1 MGRASIGLDL
11 QPLAGSL
18 RTKFGTRIG
27 AMRAS
32 DVKPITYM
40 KTHSAELVADVNKR
54 RSPVVI
60 TQNGKPRAVVV
71 DIETYE
77 RTQDALMLLK
87 LIAQSEEDLRK
98 GKWLS
103 QSQMEAELRKR
114 LGD

>member
-1 MGRASIGLDL
+1 
-11 QPLAGSL
+11 
-18 RTKFGTRIG
+18 
-27 AMRAS
+27 MRAS
-32 DVKPITYM
+32 DIKPITYM
-40 KTHSAELVADVNKR
+40 KTHSAELLADVNRR

-60 TQNGKPRAVVV
+60 TQNGEPKAVVM
-71 DIETYE
+71 DIESFE

-98 GKWLS
+98 GRWLS

>member
-1 MGRASIGLDL
+1 MS
-11 QPLAGSL
+11 
-18 RTKFGTRIG
+18 

-60 TQNGKPRAVVV
+60 TQNGEPKAVVI
-71 DIETYE
+71 DIESYE

>member
-1 MGRASIGLDL
+1 MNATNFICDPECG
-11 QPLAGSL
+11 
-18 RTKFGTRIG
+18 TKVGT
-27 AMRAS
+27 MRAS

-40 KTHSAELVADVNKR
+40 KTHSAELVAAVNKK

-60 TQNGKPRAVVV
+60 TQNGEPRVVV
-71 DIETYE
+71 MDIESYE
-77 RTQDALMLLK
+77 RTQDALALLK

-103 QSQMEAELRKR
+103 QAQMEAELRKR

>member
-1 MGRASIGLDL
+1 
-11 QPLAGSL
+11 
-18 RTKFGTRIG
+18 
-27 AMRAS
+27 MRAS

-40 KTHSAELVADVNKR
+40 KTHSAELIADVNKR

-60 TQNGKPRAVVV
+60 TQNGQPRAVVV

-98 GKWLS
+98 GRWLS

>member
-1 MGRASIGLDL
+1 
-11 QPLAGSL
+11 
-18 RTKFGTRIG
+18 
-27 AMRAS
+27 MRAS
-32 DVKPITYM
+32 DVKPVTYM
-40 KTHSAELVADVNKR
+40 KTHSAELLADVNKR

-60 TQNGKPRAVVV
+60 TQNGEPRAVLI
-71 DIETYE
+71 DIESYE
-77 RTQDALMLLK
+77 RTQDALALLK

>member
-1 MGRASIGLDL
+1 
-11 QPLAGSL
+11 
-18 RTKFGTRIG
+18 
-27 AMRAS
+27 MRAS

-40 KTHSAELVADVNKR
+40 KTHAAELLADVNKR

-60 TQNGKPRAVVV
+60 TQNGEPRAVVI

-77 RTQDALMLLK
+77 RTQDALLLLK

-103 QSQMEAELRKR
+103 QSQIEAELRKR

>member
-1 MGRASIGLDL
+1 
-11 QPLAGSL
+11 
-18 RTKFGTRIG
+18 
-27 AMRAS
+27 MRAS

-60 TQNGKPRAVVV
+60 TQNGEPRAVVV

-87 LIAQSEEDLRK
+87 LIAQSEDARRK
-98 GKWLS
+98 KRWLS
-103 QSQMEAELRKR
+103 QEQMEEELRKR
-114 LGD
+114 FGD

>member
-1 MGRASIGLDL
+1 
-11 QPLAGSL
+11 
-18 RTKFGTRIG
+18 
-27 AMRAS
+27 MRAS

-60 TQNGKPRAVVV
+60 TQNGEPTAVVI
-71 DIETYE
+71 DIESYE

>member
-1 MGRASIGLDL
+1 
-11 QPLAGSL
+11 
-18 RTKFGTRIG
+18 
-27 AMRAS
+27 MRAS

-40 KTHSAELVADVNKR
+40 KTHSAELVAAVNEK

-60 TQNGKPRAVVV
+60 TQNGEPRAVVV

-87 LIAQSEEDLRK
+87 LIAQSEDDLRK

>member
-1 MGRASIGLDL
+1 
-11 QPLAGSL
+11 
-18 RTKFGTRIG
+18 
-27 AMRAS
+27 MRAS

-60 TQNGKPRAVVV
+60 TQNGEPKAVVI
-71 DIETYE
+71 DIASYE

>member
-1 MGRASIGLDL
+1 
-11 QPLAGSL
+11 
-18 RTKFGTRIG
+18 
-27 AMRAS
+27 
-32 DVKPITYM
+32 M

-60 TQNGKPRAVVV
+60 TQNGEPKAVVI
-71 DIETYE
+71 DIESYE